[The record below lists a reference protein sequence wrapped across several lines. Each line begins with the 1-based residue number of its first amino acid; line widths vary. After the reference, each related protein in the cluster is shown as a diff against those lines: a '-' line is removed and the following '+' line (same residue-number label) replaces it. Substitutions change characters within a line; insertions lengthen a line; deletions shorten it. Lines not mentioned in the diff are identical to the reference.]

1 MKTLLLIGAMAAPV
15 VAVAQS
21 AESTELEPV
30 VVTTTRS
37 AQAINRLPAAVTVI
51 TREEIERSGAR
62 HVVDVLRGSGV
73 AQITDFFGDGSR
85 AQVDLRGFGEGA
97 PSNSLILVD
106 GRRLNNT
113 DIAAPDLNSISLKDV
128 ERIEILQGSAGAL
141 YGDQAVGGVINIIT
155 RPVRASS
162 TELAVSGG
170 SFEDAYGT
178 RVQLA
183 RSVGD
188 VAFRLSAEGRRSD
201 NYRDHNRLEYQ
212 NAFAYGE
219 YALGSSSRVFAEA
232 GYVDEDLQ
240 TPGALFAD
248 EVAQDRRQST
258 VNFRNDFSATRT
270 ASARIGTA
278 LALGADWEL
287 AAEATHRRSDGTFR
301 LSSAAFGAE
310 TRDASQDRE
319 IHALNPR
326 LSGRL
331 PLPGGDAL
339 LTLGADLQK
348 ARYMLDSRFGVQ
360 RNEQTQRD
368 AYFQIILP
376 LAGTLEATLG
386 ARAGRV
392 QNEVLDGFTFVTPTR
407 FHDSQKAAQIGLS
420 LEPLPGL
427 RLYTRYDGNF
437 RYAKVDE
444 FTNAG
449 APAASNRNPLQTQTG
464 DGYELGGD
472 WQAGPWQAQ
481 LSAYRL
487 DLREE
492 IAFDPN
498 SFTNF
503 NLPVTRRDGQGLSLR
518 WQALDA
524 LRLSLAY
531 QHVDAQ
537 VRHGDFA
544 GKAVPLVA
552 QNTGL
557 LAAELA
563 LPRQLSARLEW
574 LGTDDRAFAGDFD
587 NSLSRLPGYGVVNA
601 ALGGSR
607 GAWQWRA
614 RLNNLLDR
622 EYSEYGASSFDG
634 SFNEAESFFPSPGIN
649 GALELRYRF

>member
-1 MKTLLLIGAMAAPV
+1 MKTLLFIGAMAAPV

-97 PSNSLILVD
+97 HSSTLVLVD
-106 GRRLNNT
+106 GRRLNNP
-113 DIAAPDLNSISLKDV
+113 DIASADFNSISLKDV

-155 RPVRASS
+155 RPVRAAE
-162 TELAVSGG
+162 TDLALSGG
-170 SFEDAYGT
+170 SYDALGA

-183 RSVGD
+183 QGSGD
-188 VAFRLSAEGRRSD
+188 AAFRLSAEGRRSD

-219 YALGSSSRVFAEA
+219 YALGDTSRVFAEA

-248 EVAQDRRQST
+248 ELAQDRRQST
-258 VNFRNDFSATRT
+258 ANFRNDFSATRT
-270 ASARIGTA
+270 ASARLGTT
-278 LALGADWEL
+278 LALGGDWALE
-287 AAEATHRRSDGTFR
+287 AEATHRRSDGTFR
-301 LSSAAFGAE
+301 LAFACCGPATE
-310 TRDASQDRE
+310 DSSQDRE
-319 IHALNPR
+319 VNALNPR
-326 LSGRL
+326 LTGRL

-339 LTLGADLQK
+339 VTLGADLQK
-348 ARYMLDSRFGVQ
+348 ARYVLSSPFGVQ

-503 NLPVTRRDGQGLSLR
+503 NLPVTRRDGQSLSLR

-601 ALGGSR
+601 ALGGGR